1 MNWLDQLESELAQRI
16 TDKVIPQA
24 HQKPP
29 ESDDWEAWV
38 LATGRGGGK
47 TFAAMFWLA
56 EQARSTPG
64 LRVRVIAPTFADG
77 VASCVEGPNGLLRF
91 ATTAK
96 WAPSA
101 AGGARVEF
109 NNGSKVWIIGTPTPR
124 DVDRLR
130 ALTNIHCLVAG
141 TEIATERGPVPIEAV
156 TTDDRV
162 WTRNGWRRVLWSGCT
177 GHRSDIYRLRTDEGR
192 TLVGTSDHRVWTGRG
207 WVPLALLKNGDILS
221 GCRPSTASGSTS
233 GQTPAISTTAR
244 GGSCTGLCGSITTAR
259 STTGCTCTTSMVT
272 APTTGLTTS
281 WRCRLK
287 NIIDS
292 MRNALRARKSERPLP
307 SDGNS
312 GGVSTKV
319 RRLSASFAARGSI
332 TGTLRRPVSGSVLL
346 GASSGT
352 DKRRG
357 SGQSSLTPCVSYAGQ
372 SFEPGTTSLQER
384 PPSPAT
390 DHVQRSTP
398 IAVERPVPVYDLTVE
413 GEHEFYANEILVH
426 NCDIFEEAAANPQLQ
441 EAWDQAKLSRRG
453 IGIKTRWVATTTPRP
468 LKIMRQWQADP
479 DVHYVRA
486 PSSANAHADKTW
498 LASLDKIYKGTR
510 LYRQE
515 VLGEIVDDVDG
526 ALWTLADLERS
537 EVNRTDVDLHKIVVG
552 VDPPATVGTCGIV
565 VAGLDEG
572 GHLYVLADYSIT
584 DATPN
589 RWARQVYRASN
600 DYGGAAVVAEINQ
613 GGRMV
618 TSVLKSAAE
627 AGETPPPITTVHAA
641 KGKQTRAE
649 PVALRWEAEEQTAHM
664 CPDPSDETRNLA
676 KLYDQLT
683 GWVPGEG
690 DSPDRLDA
698 MVWAGTHLRQSTF
711 PSAVVATQVAS
722 SRLPGW

>member
-130 ALTNIHCLVAG
+130 ALTNIHVD
-141 TEIATERGPVPIEAV
+141 V
-156 TTDDRV
+156 
-162 WTRNGWRRVLWSGCT
+162 
-177 GHRSDIYRLRTDEGR
+177 
-192 TLVGTSDHRVWTGRG
+192 
-207 WVPLALLKNGDILS
+207 
-221 GCRPSTASGSTS
+221 
-233 GQTPAISTTAR
+233 
-244 GGSCTGLCGSITTAR
+244 
-259 STTGCTCTTSMVT
+259 
-272 APTTGLTTS
+272 
-281 WRCRLK
+281 
-287 NIIDS
+287 
-292 MRNALRARKSERPLP
+292 
-307 SDGNS
+307 
-312 GGVSTKV
+312 
-319 RRLSASFAARGSI
+319 
-332 TGTLRRPVSGSVLL
+332 
-346 GASSGT
+346 
-352 DKRRG
+352 
-357 SGQSSLTPCVSYAGQ
+357 
-372 SFEPGTTSLQER
+372 
-384 PPSPAT
+384 
-390 DHVQRSTP
+390 
-398 IAVERPVPVYDLTVE
+398 
-413 GEHEFYANEILVH
+413 
-426 NCDIFEEAAANPQLQ
+426 FEEAAANPQLQ